1 MALSATADTT
11 HLNNMY
17 IDDLTDAVV
26 ECAKSKGWKVEA
38 GIIYKKQTAEF
49 EFGKFTPAGRD
60 FSFSAEMKCAN
71 INSLIENIEEYYE
84 GFDVDYETY
93 IWLDQF
99 GHGRNGS
106 PYRMRAV
113 LEDMEAT
120 EKMIEELL
128 EAIKKWRCR
137 RNTEAQPYLPK
148 TPPDPLGLGGAAV
161 RNK

>member
-11 HLNNMY
+11 HINMY

-26 ECAKSKGWKVEA
+26 ECAKAKGWKVEA

-71 INSLIENIEEYYE
+71 INSLIDNIEEYYE
-84 GFDVDYETY
+84 GFDVDYEAY
-93 IWLDQF
+93 IWLDQS
-99 GHGRNGS
+99 GHGRDGA

-128 EAIKKWRCR
+128 DAIK
-137 RNTEAQPYLPK
+137 EMEVPEEY
-148 TPPDPLGLGGAAV
+148 
-161 RNK
+161 

>member
-1 MALSATADTT
+1 
-11 HLNNMY
+11 
-17 IDDLTDAVV
+17 
-26 ECAKSKGWKVEA
+26 
-38 GIIYKKQTAEF
+38 
-49 EFGKFTPAGRD
+49 
-60 FSFSAEMKCAN
+60 MKCAN

-99 GHGRNGS
+99 GHGRNGA

-128 EAIKKWRCR
+128 EAIK
-137 RNTEAQPYLPK
+137 EMEVPEEY
-148 TPPDPLGLGGAAV
+148 
-161 RNK
+161 

>member
-11 HLNNMY
+11 HRNNMY

-84 GFDVDYETY
+84 DFDVDYETY

-99 GHGRNGS
+99 GHGRNGA

-128 EAIKKWRCR
+128 
-137 RNTEAQPYLPK
+137 
-148 TPPDPLGLGGAAV
+148 DAV
-161 RNK
+161 RDIKVPEEY

>member
-1 MALSATADTT
+1 
-11 HLNNMY
+11 MY

-84 GFDVDYETY
+84 DFDVDYETY

-99 GHGRNGS
+99 GHGRNGA

-128 EAIKKWRCR
+128 DAVRDMKVPEEYR
-137 RNTEAQPYLPK
+137 
-148 TPPDPLGLGGAAV
+148 GAAISTENPAGSS
-161 RNK
+161 RTRWGCGAE